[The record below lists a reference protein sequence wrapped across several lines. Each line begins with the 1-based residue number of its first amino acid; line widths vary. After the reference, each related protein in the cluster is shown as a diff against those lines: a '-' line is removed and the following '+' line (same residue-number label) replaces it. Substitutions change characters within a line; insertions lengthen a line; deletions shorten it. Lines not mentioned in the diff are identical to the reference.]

1 MTVRAFCADGDLRY
15 ESSRHRFVPGE
26 GFTLS
31 EDYRLAHLPLIDPAH
46 PKIIPAV
53 PGKDYDRGYYATP
66 RHALAVHVATEI
78 LEASAVF
85 RELDA
90 DLRTR
95 AVAKKIAWATQA
107 KRRDV
112 LHATIAGPVDAPA
125 ADAYLRV
132 GKAWLARSGNAAIRL
147 GGPFVGNRNHGRIYL
162 PVYPEKRDGAD
173 MYADLQRAI
182 GARASGFYAIGLW
195 HLADDLDAA
204 EAASLAAWLDRW
216 GGETVAILD
225 DPRLGVL
232 TTRDDQ
238 AIHSPVW
245 RWIESAGGR

>member
-1 MTVRAFCADGDLRY
+1 VTVRAFCADGDLRY

-53 PGKDYDRGYYATP
+53 PGKDYDRGYYAAP
-66 RHALAVHVATEI
+66 RHALAVHVAAET

-162 PVYPEKRDGAD
+162 PVFPEKRDGAD
-173 MYADLQRAI
+173 MYADLQRAV
-182 GARASGFYAIGLW
+182 GARASGFFAIGLW

-216 GGETVAILD
+216 GDETVAILD

>member
-1 MTVRAFCADGDLRY
+1 MIFCSGADLRY
-15 ESSRHRFVPGE
+15 EASRHRFVPGE
-26 GFTLS
+26 GFALG
-31 EDYRLAHLPLIDPAH
+31 EDYRLAHLPLVDPAH
-46 PKIIPAV
+46 PKIIASV
-53 PGKDYDRGYYATP
+53 SGKDYDRGYYATP
-66 RHALAVHVATEI
+66 RHALAVHVATET
-78 LEASAVF
+78 LLASAIY

-90 DLRTR
+90 DLRGR
-95 AVAKKIAWATQA
+95 AVAKKIAWTTQD

-112 LHATIAGPVDAPA
+112 LHATIAGPVDGQG
-125 ADAYLRV
+125 ADGYLRA
-132 GKAWLARSGNAAIRL
+132 GNAWRARTGNAAIRL

-195 HLADDLDAA
+195 HLAGDLDAA

-225 DPRLGVL
+225 DPRIGIL
-232 TTRDDQ
+232 TTCDDQ
-238 AIHSPVW
+238 ALRDPAW
-245 RWIESAGGR
+245 RWLAAG